1 MHLYFKF
8 YISFLAKDTFRFV
21 CWTVYWLFL
30 SDSVGNCWYF
40 GRRILCLLSYQC
52 CKVYCY
58 LFTYTITC
66 FCLVQWFEGA
76 SSAWWMWKCRS
87 GSQWDWCVICH
98 IKILLAL
105 LVFEMIK
112 AGHLSTLLPEWVISL
127 RFISIP
133 LYLILSVCTWRI
145 DWTP

>member
-1 MHLYFKF
+1 MHLYFKL

-30 SDSVGNCWYF
+30 SVSVGNFWYF
-40 GRRILCLLSYQC
+40 GRRILCMLSYQC
-52 CKVYCY
+52 CKSVYTHY
-58 LFTYTITC
+58 RLFLFGSVI
-66 FCLVQWFEGA
+66 WGA

-87 GSQWDWCVICH
+87 SSQWDWYVSCH
-98 IKILLAL
+98 VKILLAV

-112 AGHLSTLLPEWVISL
+112 AGHLSTVLPEWVISL

-133 LYLILSVCTWRI
+133 LYLILNVCTWRI